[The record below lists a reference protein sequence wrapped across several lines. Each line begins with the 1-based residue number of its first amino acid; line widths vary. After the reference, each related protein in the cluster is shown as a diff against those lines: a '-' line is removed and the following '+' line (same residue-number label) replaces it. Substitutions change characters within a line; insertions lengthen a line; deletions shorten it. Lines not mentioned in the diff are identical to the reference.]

1 MNGNF
6 FPNRSLF
13 WSFLASIV
21 FLVGIIGYFLMDGI
35 DYMRPGTINLSLSA
49 AIYVVLAAIFI
60 VDSTLQVFSVYNI
73 SSYTHRYYAMV
84 FSCVFDKVGSYA
96 YFFGALFTATA
107 FTSSNTI
114 WICNTVGVCGFV
126 VGAALNMMVP
136 GSSILSSWANNLNLL
151 GSILYLLAVLI
162 TRVPITQILAIVGD
176 LVYLIDA
183 IMYIICWFSDRQA
196 AKAQGEQIALV
207 TK

>member
-1 MNGNF
+1 MNDGF

-21 FLVGIIGYFLMDGI
+21 FLVGIIGYLLMDGL
-35 DYMRPGTINLSLSA
+35 DYMRPGTISSSLSSS
-49 AIYVVLAAIFI
+49 IYVVLAGIFI
-60 VDSTLQVFSVYNI
+60 ADSTLQLLSVYNI

-84 FSCVFDKVGSYA
+84 FSCIFDKVGSYA

-126 VGAALNMMVP
+126 AGAAINMMVP
-136 GSSILSSWANNLNLL
+136 GSSILSPWANNLNLL

-162 TRVPITQILAIVGD
+162 TRVPITQIIAIIGD
-176 LVYLIDA
+176 IVYFIDA
-183 IMYIICWFSDRQA
+183 IMYLICWFSDRQT
-196 AKAQGEQIALV
+196 AKAQGEQVALV